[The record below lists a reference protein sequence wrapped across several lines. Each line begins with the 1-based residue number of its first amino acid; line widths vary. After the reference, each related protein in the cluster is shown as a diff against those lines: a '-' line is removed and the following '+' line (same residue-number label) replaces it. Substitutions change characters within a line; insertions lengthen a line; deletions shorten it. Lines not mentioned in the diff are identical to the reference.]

1 MSERSPR
8 LEPAGQRAGSEY
20 STLVTAVWLVGRYT
34 GQLVPQQGC
43 IQSQCHSGSISI
55 ESSHVPHGVDKVQQ
69 PGAHL
74 HEHPSQ

>member
-43 IQSQCHSGSISI
+43 IQISM
-55 ESSHVPHGVDKVQQ
+55 S
-69 PGAHL
+69 L
-74 HEHPSQ
+74 REHFH